1 MAKVTLD
8 IEIDAQGN
16 VTAIGKAED
25 ALDDLEKGGK
35 RAAAQLEK
43 VRRAQDKLANGAIIA
58 GGAIVAGSYVAVQAA
73 SNLNEAQNRVTV
85 AFGEQAD
92 AIKKWA
98 SDSANRI
105 GMSKREALEGAA
117 AFGELMQAT
126 GSTAAEASKMS
137 REMVDLAA
145 DIASI
150 KNLRP
155 EDALLKLQAGLTGEA
170 EPLKRIGIL
179 VDDATV
185 KTKAYEMGLA
195 AAGSE
200 LSQQQKVQAR
210 YAVIMEQTSSM
221 QGDFARTSDE
231 VANSRR
237 RMNAT
242 IEDSIAKIGSGLQ
255 PAFKALLGAALP
267 VAETIGEIAETKLGQ
282 WAIVAGAGLGALA
295 LAAGV
300 TYKGIVA
307 VQGIVQAV
315 NIVLGFYHARVTANT
330 AALTAETGA
339 LGANTAAQNVNAAAA
354 GRAGAARATR
364 GGAAGAGGAGG
375 VMAGVG
381 VGGAAVIGATAMA
394 WGGEQLQTARE
405 AKERGTLGTIGQAL
419 KTNIKYS
426 NPIGAGIGIAQMLG
440 PMLGIQKKSGDELEK
455 VGQSAAA
462 ASDELAGHSLTTS
475 AQAASMSLNQ
485 LTASANVLGRAQ
497 QGMIAAT
504 VAGSEMSIR
513 APAAAAP
520 SAAGARGR
528 VDRIMLEVKGDSMA
542 AEALAKELSRHPEIV
557 AAINER
563 IERASAP

>member
-315 NIVLGFYHARVTANT
+315 NIVLGGSGRSRWSYGRRRRRWRCCDRGYGNGVGRRAVANSKGS
-330 AALTAETGA
+330 E
-339 LGANTAAQNVNAAAA
+339 
-354 GRAGAARATR
+354 
-364 GGAAGAGGAGG
+364 GAGNSRDHRSGAEDQHQ
-375 VMAGVG
+375 VQQPDRRRDRHRSDAWSY
-381 VGGAAVIGATAMA
+381 AWNPEEIG
-394 WGGEQLQTARE
+394 R
-405 AKERGTLGTIGQAL
+405 
-419 KTNIKYS
+419 
-426 NPIGAGIGIAQMLG
+426 
-440 PMLGIQKKSGDELEK
+440 
-455 VGQSAAA
+455 
-462 ASDELAGHSLTTS
+462 
-475 AQAASMSLNQ
+475 
-485 LTASANVLGRAQ
+485 
-497 QGMIAAT
+497 
-504 VAGSEMSIR
+504 
-513 APAAAAP
+513 
-520 SAAGARGR
+520 
-528 VDRIMLEVKGDSMA
+528 
-542 AEALAKELSRHPEIV
+542 
-557 AAINER
+557 
-563 IERASAP
+563 